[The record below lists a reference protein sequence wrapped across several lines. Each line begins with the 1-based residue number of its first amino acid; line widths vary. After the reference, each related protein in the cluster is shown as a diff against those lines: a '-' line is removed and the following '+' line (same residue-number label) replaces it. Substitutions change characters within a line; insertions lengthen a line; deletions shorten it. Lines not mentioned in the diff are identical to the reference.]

1 MATKSSDEKYYPSFH
16 YEGDKELDV
25 PEEGTMTIRF
35 KRTGRSESEHDD
47 KVRYSCSIDVLS
59 IESVEGQNDEDDS
72 PAKSYDDASV
82 ALDKI
87 AAALKK

>member
-59 IESVEGQNDEDDS
+59 IESVEGESDDS
-72 PAKSYDDASV
+72 PSKSYDEASS